1 MAGCRITPVL
11 GFWTQLRQY
20 CFYAS
25 YAKKYT
31 PASYRSGHY
40 GHNFGI
46 APSFDIAPL
55 HNYVCVLH
63 FSSFVLSVRYG
74 SGL

>member
-1 MAGCRITPVL
+1 MGLVSMDHR
-11 GFWTQLRQY
+11 
-20 CFYAS
+20 
-25 YAKKYT
+25 AKKYT
-31 PASYRSGHY
+31 PASYRSEHY

-55 HNYVCVLH
+55 HNYTSAFCT
-63 FSSFVLSVRYG
+63 SSFVLSVRYG